1 MDYEVTGLENKMRK
15 KGNLEEDLLPET
27 VNEVLLALKQN
38 QMPLA
43 TALIYDNLDCDLQ
56 DAKRIAENM
65 QKRVL
70 KSYKI

>member
-1 MDYEVTGLENKMRK
+1 MRK